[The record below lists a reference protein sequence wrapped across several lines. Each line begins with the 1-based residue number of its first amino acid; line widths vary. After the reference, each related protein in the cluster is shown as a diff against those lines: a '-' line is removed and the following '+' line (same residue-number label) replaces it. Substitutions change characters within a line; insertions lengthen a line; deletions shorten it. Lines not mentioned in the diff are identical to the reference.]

1 MQSAKNKNLKGRLRA
16 FGTAICAAVL
26 SASLAFSA
34 CAVGFQS
41 GEKGKTPSD
50 APVAAAEATDTNSL
64 RYIVNG
70 DFEAAWNSAVATS
83 KTKSK
88 QVWFIL
94 DADWEAPVGGNNP
107 FGADSD
113 GFSHGRITV
122 PAGADIVLDLNGHN
136 INRRLTTYTQLGSVL
151 CVDGGKLTIE
161 DGAGGGTITGGFTGE
176 YRNWHPD
183 ELDYDYGGGIIMK
196 SGELTLNG
204 GSVTGNRADCAGGI
218 CVAGGKFIMNGGSVT
233 NNIADRASGGIEFDR
248 GSGHEING
256 GEISYNQVTGVTAS
270 GTSVHGEGGGG
281 IYIYGECPEVTMNG
295 GSIHHNKIVNSD
307 CGGGVFVSPGVLFRM
322 NGGEICYNESS
333 ECDAAI
339 GLMWNG
345 TTSLANTGAVELN
358 GGLITGNISKST
370 SLTGAI
376 TCTLNNSIKIGG
388 PVRIYG
394 NFGRNG
400 EARDLCVGA
409 YNRAAVTIVSGT
421 SLMGGQSAWI
431 GLCKASAYS
440 GKTQYP
446 AVNNFTDTDDDAG
459 INISNFFFTNEEN
472 IVTTLTSGTTVSLYN
487 AAAYGATIPQES
499 LNWEIGLDDGTT
511 ITESTKAG
519 IELEYGK
526 IVTSVKSTYTNSSG
540 NTSISLWS
548 ADNPS
553 NTENAMLAI
562 KYSDTNRVL
571 GTFANEVKNAG
582 FYTFF
587 ADGTASAFVD
597 DNDGWGS
604 VFNNL
609 TMCINIKPKE
619 IKVNLI
625 DKGHQYGDAVADL
638 YAEEDVLD
646 NAGQPTG
653 DKIKAEVDPA
663 TPLVGNDATYAL
675 NSFVTLSTEAVAS
688 SEIGCYNV
696 KGAVKSSAPF
706 NTNNYK
712 FSFKTASYSV
722 GVATITVKLK
732 GSNTYNGSAQNPAWA
747 NLEIVYPNGT
757 SFAGTKLSSSDV
769 TITCGKDLIN
779 AGKYGKDDVSIS
791 LGTSAN
797 AKRFKLAETDPVS
810 GEYEIKKAKLTCTAD
825 NKTVGVGDAPPTYT
839 ATFTGFVGSDTE
851 ATVITKQPTFAC
863 DYTTSSAKGDYTITP
878 AGAEA
883 DNYEIT
889 YKTGKLTVGTGSI
902 AKPTITTAEYGYD
915 GTEHTFSITGYNAT
929 AITGV
934 TLSDSTKFVWDAATA
949 TVKATKAGKCKITF
963 TLDTSKYT
971 WSDSTMTPVE
981 LEIEVKPMPL
991 VFSLTSTGGNNW
1003 KWDYGATGTIDYA
1016 LTTTTVAGDNL
1027 TYYYHYYPA
1036 ADSSK
1041 SEKVAGTSI
1050 DVSKLASGS
1059 YMAEVRLVASTEA
1072 GYSADNA
1079 NYTIDANSKN
1089 TQAFVIDAG
1098 GAETSDIVW
1107 QFSLN
1112 GDPAT
1117 NLFKADGTQEELK
1130 YGLKADGAPNEIEV
1144 LFPDLSAVT
1153 YLQRDDNREG
1163 FTNGMKI
1170 VGVKDGVETEIT
1182 GKITKP
1188 GTYKIIVALI
1198 SDDNHL
1204 FDNGTKKGEASAEFT
1219 VERAEVDL
1227 SGMKL
1232 EYGWY
1237 DDDKGEV
1244 VYNDYDPK
1252 KPPVYKESWV
1262 YIRVKGGTNYPKG
1275 ITNAEIVNESTDY
1288 FGDRD
1293 VPGTVSAKVKFTL
1306 DENYVYKKDG
1316 TTYENWFN
1324 ETVSITLSKKKI
1336 PVSWTLSTL
1345 KDSAGKDVLDDNGL
1359 PYQIYV
1365 LDFGADPD
1373 KLAQYIKY
1381 EYYYADMSDPA
1392 NPVVGAAVPSTSPSG
1407 TTTNAQLDY
1416 LIDVDGAGKTDG
1428 SSTKSVGIF
1437 IRPVID
1443 TTVSGSENFVLDIPA
1458 GGADQFT
1465 KLGQKKNA
1473 VTVTQVK
1480 DKLVYGTEVTNLDEL
1495 YTLKKGTAAYSTNS
1509 YTAVIYK
1516 GNDSAGAVAVKD
1528 FDFSTANVGTYTIK
1542 FELKASVANSDA
1554 LSKTGITLEIT
1565 RQEIEVPSLT
1575 GKITFNGETLNFADF
1590 LDEKY
1595 KEYLEKGIIGA
1606 VSGRATARD
1615 VGNYAAVIEIIN
1627 DNYMWKQPAGE
1638 DADTAKALLKASVA
1652 DEEVSSDVTIDGA
1665 AKQAEYSWKIA
1676 PFKLGTDVIDV
1687 SGKDGAKINI
1697 NKLPEW
1703 VRTML
1708 TEGSLTAGVAY
1719 YADQAGTTPLTDEEI
1734 VLKGGREYFVGAV
1747 LGGDESKNFTFA
1759 SDDTVNSASAA
1770 IKYKVPQSGAAAAWN
1785 NVTAFM
1791 TKTWLG
1797 LPIWAW
1803 FAIGLAVLILLI
1815 IIIAVAC
1822 KRRKSK
1828 EQRAEEKARKEEER
1842 ARREEERRLQQE
1854 RLEQERRLQQEKI
1867 EAERELARAK
1877 QEAELEKIRAQA
1889 QMAAGAGAAS
1899 VAMPQQQ
1906 AQPVQQQQPVPQAMP
1921 QQQPQYQQMP
1931 APMPMQMPMMPQ
1943 QQAQGS
1949 GMDSSVMLALL
1960 QSQAAMQAQITE
1972 MRATQDASVK
1982 AEMEMLKM
1990 QMLSG
1995 NAPAA
2000 FLNVPQANG
2009 RPVQQGISAELL
2021 GEAIVS
2027 AFTRLAANG
2036 AKPAE
2041 LPAHTEQETATANS
2055 HAVYP
2060 PDAVVTTTTTVDTT
2074 QKQLR
2079 RTERDGTR
2087 NDFVDVDGFYD
2098 SID

>member
-1 MQSAKNKNLKGRLRA
+1 MQSTKNKNLKGRLRA

-122 PAGADIVLDLNGHN
+122 PAGADIVLDLNGHT
-136 INRRLTTYTQLGSVL
+136 INRQLTTYTQLGSVL

-176 YRNWHPD
+176 YKNWSTIEP
-183 ELDYDYGGGIIMK
+183 DYDYGGGIIVK
-196 SGELTLNG
+196 NGELTLNG
-204 GSVTGNRADCAGGI
+204 GTITGNHADCNGGI
-218 CVAGGKFIMNGGSVT
+218 FVENGKFVMNGGSVT
-233 NNIADRASGGIEFDR
+233 GNEADQYAGGIGLYR
-248 GSGHEING
+248 GTEHEING
-256 GEISYNQVTGVTAS
+256 GIISDNKVLSRSDVNDS
-270 GTSVHGEGGGG
+270 GWGGGLVVYG
-281 IYIYGECPEVTMNG
+281 IVASVTVTMNG
-295 GSIHHNKIVNSD
+295 GVITRNYSKND
-307 CGGGVFVSPGVLFRM
+307 GAGVFVWDKAKFIF
-322 NGGEICYNESS
+322 NDGEISYNNSAGYEGG
-333 ECDAAI
+333 I
-339 GLMWNG
+339 GCGEG
-345 TTSLANTGAVELN
+345 TIELN
-358 GGLITGNISKST
+358 GGIITENT
-370 SLTGAI
+370 QTVLTAVAPPVKGI
-376 TCTLNNSIKIGG
+376 VKIGG
-388 PVRIYG
+388 PVKIYNNYTNGQQG
-394 NFGRNG
+394 NLRT
-400 EARDLCVGA
+400 EKVSQLQIVGPLLSDKGCA
-409 YNRAAVTIVSGT
+409 F
-421 SLMGGQSAWI
+421 I
-431 GLCKASAYS
+431 G
-440 GKTQYP
+440 
-446 AVNNFTDTDDDAG
+446 
-459 INISNFFFTNEEN
+459 I
-472 IVTTLTSGTTVSLYN
+472 TTTLAKGSILTSGLSANGNISYSDGYQAVTTCFFSDDLTKRVVSNNSNKNEMLVGTSPTTEIIDVDWQYKLDGGDWISTDG
-487 AAAYGATIPQES
+487 AAQVNLTYGQKVTAVRLLTTATNQTAHDWHE
-499 LNWEIGLDDGTT
+499 GGTT
-511 ITESTKAG
+511 TTYPFRGSDMNSDANYNSVQDAGVYSFTSNDSTDFWTDYWQAQG
-519 IELEYGK
+519 LGLA
-526 IVTSVKSTYTNSSG
+526 VMFPSS
-540 NTSISLWS
+540 
-548 ADNPS
+548 
-553 NTENAMLAI
+553 
-562 KYSDTNRVL
+562 
-571 GTFANEVKNAG
+571 
-582 FYTFF
+582 
-587 ADGTASAFVD
+587 
-597 DNDGWGS
+597 
-604 VFNNL
+604 L
-609 TMCINIKPKE
+609 TINVKPKE
-619 IKVNLI
+619 IKVNLT

-696 KGAVKSSAPF
+696 NGAVKSSAPF

-797 AKRFKLAETDPVS
+797 AKRFKLAENDPVS

-851 ATVITKQPTFAC
+851 ATVITKQPTFTC
-863 DYTTSSAKGDYTITP
+863 DYTATSAKGDYTITP

-1275 ITNAEIVNESTDY
+1275 ITNAEIVNETTDY

-1373 KLAQYIKY
+1373 NLAQYIKY

-1392 NPVVGAAVPSTSPSG
+1392 NPVAGAAVPSTSPSG

-1443 TTVSGSENFVLDIPA
+1443 ATVSGSENFVLDIPA

-1615 VGNYAAVIEIIN
+1615 AGNYAAVIEIIN
-1627 DNYMWKQPAGE
+1627 DNYMWKLPAGE
-1638 DADTAKALLKASVA
+1638 DADPAKALLKASVA

-1906 AQPVQQQQPVPQAMP
+1906 AQPVQQQQPVQQAMP

-2041 LPAHTEQETATANS
+2041 LPAHTEQETVTANS

-2074 QKQLR
+2074 QKPLR

>member
-34 CAVGFQS
+34 CAVGFES
-41 GEKGKTPSD
+41 GDKGKTPSD

-83 KTKSK
+83 KAKSK

-122 PAGADIVLDLNGHN
+122 PAGADIVLDLNGHT
-136 INRRLTTYTQLGSVL
+136 INRQLTTYTQLGSVL

-161 DGAGGGTITGGFTGE
+161 DGAGGGTITGGFTAK
-176 YRNWHPD
+176 YANWNSD

-204 GSVTGNRADCAGGI
+204 GTVTGNRADCGGGI
-218 CVAGGKFIMNGGSVT
+218 CVADGKFTMNGGSIK
-233 NNIADRASGGIEFDR
+233 NNIGDRASGGLEIDK
-248 GSGHEING
+248 GTDHVING
-256 GEISYNQVTGVTAS
+256 GEISYNQVA
-270 GTSVHGEGGGG
+270 GTLANGSAIGGSTEGGGG
-281 IYIYGECPEVTMNG
+281 IYIYMNVGLTMNG
-295 GSIHHNKIVNSD
+295 GVITHNSSADN
-307 CGGGVFVSPGVLFRM
+307 GGGVYVRENANFVF
-322 NGGEICYNESS
+322 NDGEISYNE
-333 ECDAAI
+333 AA
-339 GLMWNG
+339 GVE
-345 TTSLANTGAVELN
+345 GAISVMTPSTIELN
-358 GGLITGNISKST
+358 GGVITQNKQDSGQTISPG
-370 SLTGAI
+370 GASVV
-376 TCTLNNSIKIGG
+376 NIGG
-388 PVRIYG
+388 PVKIY
-394 NFGRNG
+394 NNYTNG
-400 EARDLCVGA
+400 EQANLRVHKV
-409 YNRAAVTIVSGT
+409 R
-421 SLMGGQSAWI
+421 
-431 GLCKASAYS
+431 
-440 GKTQYP
+440 
-446 AVNNFTDTDDDAG
+446 G
-459 INISNFFFTNEEN
+459 INITGP
-472 IVTTLTSGTTVSLYN
+472 IVSEKGSAFIGIGTTLANGSVLTSGLKANGAFYN
-487 AAAYGATIPQES
+487 YSKDVATIVFADAAASRYIIDNGTELVLRTGSTAYIDTDWQYQ
-499 LNWEIGLDDGTT
+499 LDNSGTWISANGET
-511 ITESTKAG
+511 DLDI
-519 IELEYGK
+519 EYGHK
-526 IVTSVKSTYTNSSG
+526 VTAVQAVIANSNPANSVASDWYEGGTN
-540 NTSISLWS
+540 T
-548 ADNPS
+548 ADP
-553 NTENAMLAI
+553 
-562 KYSDTNRVL
+562 
-571 GTFANEVKNAG
+571 FAYYASPAG
-582 FYTFF
+582 VSKT
-587 ADGTASAFVD
+587 AFVSMGD
-597 DNDGWGS
+597 VGS
-604 VFNNL
+604 YAFAIDTYLSFWSSSTAPALSTNMMVIFPASL
-609 TMCINIKPKE
+609 TINIKPKE
-619 IKVNLI
+619 IKVNLT

-696 KGAVKSSAPF
+696 NGAVKSSAPF

-757 SFAGTKLSSSDV
+757 SFAGIKLSSSDV

-851 ATVITKQPTFAC
+851 ATVITKQPTFTC

-1232 EYGWY
+1232 ECGWY

-1392 NPVVGAAVPSTSPSG
+1392 NPVAGAAVPSTSPSG

-1480 DKLVYGTEVTNLDEL
+1480 DKLVYGTEVKNLDEL

-1516 GNDSAGAVAVKD
+1516 GNDSAGAIAVKD

-1627 DNYMWKQPAGE
+1627 DNYMWKLPAGE

-1797 LPIWAW
+1797 LPVWAW

-1990 QMLSG
+1990 QILSG

-2074 QKQLR
+2074 QKPLR

>member
-1 MQSAKNKNLKGRLRA
+1 MQSTKNKNLKGRLRA

-50 APVAAAEATDTNSL
+50 APVASAEATDTNSL

-122 PAGADIVLDLNGHN
+122 PAGADIVLDLNGHS

-151 CVDGGKLTIE
+151 CVAGGKLTIE
-161 DGAGGGTITGGFTGE
+161 DGAGGGTITGGFTAE
-176 YRNWHPD
+176 YGNMSTVEPD
-183 ELDYDYGGGIIMK
+183 FDYGGGIVMK

-204 GSVTGNRADCAGGI
+204 GSVTGNRACGVGGI
-218 CVAGGKFIMNGGSVT
+218 YVYDGKFIMNGGSVT
-233 NNIADRASGGIEFDR
+233 NNIADGSAGGIEFEN
-248 GSGHEING
+248 GTAHEING
-256 GEISYNQVTGVTAS
+256 GEISYNQVTGTTAS
-270 GTSVHGEGGGG
+270 GADHMSHTSGGGG
-281 IYIYGECPEVTMNG
+281 LFIYSNGVKVTMNG
-295 GSIHHNKIVNSD
+295 GKIHHNESAKH
-307 CGGGVFVSPGVLFRM
+307 GGGVYLGRTSTFIF
-322 NGGEICYNESS
+322 NDGEISNNEAGNN
-333 ECDAAI
+333 EGAI
-339 GLMWNG
+339 SMG
-345 TTSLANTGAVELN
+345 TPSTIELN
-358 GGLITGNISKST
+358 GGVITQNKQNSGGQAISPGST
-370 SLTGAI
+370 SVV
-376 TCTLNNSIKIGG
+376 NIGG
-388 PVRIYG
+388 PVKIY
-394 NFGRNG
+394 NNYTNG
-400 EARDLCVGA
+400 EQANLRVH
-409 YNRAAVTIVSGT
+409 
-421 SLMGGQSAWI
+421 
-431 GLCKASAYS
+431 KAS
-440 GKTQYP
+440 
-446 AVNNFTDTDDDAG
+446 G
-459 INISNFFFTNEEN
+459 INITGPIVSEKGSAFIGLSTNLAN
-472 IVTTLTSGTTVSLYN
+472 GTVLTKGFKANGTFYNYSRDVATIVFADTASSRYVLDNGTELVWRTGTTAYFDTDWQYQLDNSGTW
-487 AAAYGATIPQES
+487 I
-499 LNWEIGLDDGTT
+499 
-511 ITESTKAG
+511 STNGKTDVD
-519 IELEYGK
+519 IEYGHK
-526 IVTSVKSTYTNSSG
+526 VTAVQILITNANPANSVASDWYEGGTNTADPFVYFASPAGVSKTAFASMGDVGSYTFAIDTMSSFWE
-540 NTSISLWS
+540 SS
-548 ADNPS
+548 ASPPFVTN
-553 NTENAMLAI
+553 LAI
-562 KYSDTNRVL
+562 I
-571 GTFANEVKNAG
+571 FP
-582 FYTFF
+582 
-587 ADGTASAFVD
+587 AS
-597 DNDGWGS
+597 
-604 VFNNL
+604 L
-609 TMCINIKPKE
+609 TINIKPKE
-619 IKVNLI
+619 IKVNLT

-696 KGAVKSSAPF
+696 NGAVKSSAPF

-851 ATVITKQPTFAC
+851 ATVITKQPTFTC
-863 DYTTSSAKGDYTITP
+863 DYTASSAKGDYTITP

-1373 KLAQYIKY
+1373 NLAQYIKY

-1392 NPVVGAAVPSTSPSG
+1392 NPVAGAAVPSTSPSG

-1443 TTVSGSENFVLDIPA
+1443 ATVSGSENFVLDIPA

-1627 DNYMWKQPAGE
+1627 DNYMWKLPAGE
-1638 DADTAKALLKASVA
+1638 DADPAKALLKASVA

-1759 SDDTVNSASAA
+1759 SDDTVNSTSAA

-1990 QMLSG
+1990 QMLTG

-2074 QKQLR
+2074 QKPLR